1 MGGPPMTGSSQRPR
15 RAKIPMPEQAGSPQD
30 QRSLAVIDGQVLLDP
45 ALRLKRYREEHPDI
59 EIILRGPWEA
69 LIPEPDGQR
78 VIVRWELSDLLDEI
92 DKRLAAGDAT
102 SAGGTI

>member
-1 MGGPPMTGSSQRPR
+1 
-15 RAKIPMPEQAGSPQD
+15 MPEQAGSPQD

-92 DKRLAAGDAT
+92 GKRLAAGDAT